1 MIGVVVPRECRDER
15 RIARLRARRVKCQRP
30 KHMRCKRS
38 GLLEGATVTRSNR
51 Q

>member
-30 KHMRCKRS
+30 KYMRCKRS
-38 GLLEGATVTRSNR
+38 ADSSSDTKGLMK
-51 Q
+51 